1 MNKKDLKIRG
11 IAALIKEK
19 LSDMITASDD
29 ITPKRAHSRL
39 INELNSIAICQ
50 LNSLEM
56 LREVPQ
62 RSKLDVPRI
71 QKRLYLNIN

>member
-39 INELNSIAICQ
+39 IFKQRKKSNEYSAELIPT
-50 LNSLEM
+50 L
-56 LREVPQ
+56 
-62 RSKLDVPRI
+62 I
-71 QKRLYLNIN
+71 QVIVL

>member
-39 INELNSIAICQ
+39 IKQRKKSNEYSAELIPT
-50 LNSLEM
+50 L
-56 LREVPQ
+56 
-62 RSKLDVPRI
+62 I
-71 QKRLYLNIN
+71 QVIVL

>member
-1 MNKKDLKIRG
+1 VNKNYLKIRG

-39 INELNSIAICQ
+39 IKQRKKSNEYS
-50 LNSLEM
+50 
-56 LREVPQ
+56 
-62 RSKLDVPRI
+62 
-71 QKRLYLNIN
+71 